1 MSLKLKPVIVDG
13 AVARF
18 RAEFPE
24 LGLS

>member
-1 MSLKLKPVIVDG
+1 MKLKPVIVDG
-13 AVARF
+13 AVAHF